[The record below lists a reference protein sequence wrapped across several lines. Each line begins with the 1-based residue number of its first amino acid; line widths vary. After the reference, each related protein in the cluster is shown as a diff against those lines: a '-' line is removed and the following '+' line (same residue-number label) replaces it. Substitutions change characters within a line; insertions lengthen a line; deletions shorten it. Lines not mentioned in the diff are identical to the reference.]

1 MQEQNINIDEE
12 ILELP
17 PQIDEGKRFMR
28 VMFSRPIVTVGS
40 VIVVAVILMA
50 LLAPIISPYDP
61 YAQNLQNVLA
71 QPDTK
76 NWLGTDALGR
86 DILSRLIYGAQ
97 ISLMVGVVAT
107 GLASIIGILLG
118 LMAGF
123 FGGWINIVIMRIIDM
138 LLALPPMVLALTLA
152 AVVGGGLMNVMLA
165 IAVAMLPTYTRLMC
179 GQVLSLKESDYVT
192 AARVIGVSDLRIM
205 GSHILQNAFPPLL
218 VLITVN
224 IGTAILMEAS
234 LSFLGI
240 GIAPPAAAWGAMVND
255 GYRYLL
261 TNPLLSLVP
270 GFAVMIL
277 ALSFNLVGDG
287 VRDAVDPRL
296 RGTL

>member
-28 VMFSRPIVTVGS
+28 VMFSRPIVTVGAI
-40 VIVVAVILMA
+40 IVVAVILMA
-50 LLAPIISPYDP
+50 LLAPLISPYDP

-71 QPDTK
+71 QPDIK

-107 GLASIIGILLG
+107 GLASIIGIFLG

-123 FGGWINIVIMRIIDM
+123 FSGWINIVIMRIIDM

-205 GSHILQNAFPPLL
+205 ATHILQNAFPPLL

-270 GFAVMIL
+270 GLAVMIL

>member
-1 MQEQNINIDEE
+1 MQEQAFIPDEE

-17 PQIDEGKRFMR
+17 PQIDERKRFMR
-28 VMFSRPIVTVGS
+28 VMFSRPIVLAGTII
-40 VIVVAVILMA
+40 VIAVILIA

-61 YAQNLQNVLA
+61 YAQNLSNVLA
-71 QPDTK
+71 QPNVK
-76 NWLGTDALGR
+76 NIIGTDALGR

-123 FGGWINIVIMRIIDM
+123 FGGWVNMVIMRIVDM
-138 LLALPPMVLALTLA
+138 LMALPPMVLTLTLA
-152 AVVGGGLMNVMLA
+152 AVVGGGLLNVMLA
-165 IAVAMLPTYTRLMC
+165 ISVGMLPTYVRLMC
-179 GQVLSLKESDYVT
+179 GQVISLKESDYVT
-192 AARVIGVSDLRIM
+192 AARVIGVSEIRIM
-205 GSHILQNAFPPLL
+205 MTHIIQNAFPPLL
-218 VLITVN
+218 VLVTIN
-224 IGTAILMEAS
+224 IGTAILMEAN

-296 RGTL
+296 RGSL